1 MAEDKK
7 LSVDKD
13 KCIGCGSCVSIAE
26 EYFKLGE
33 DGKSTVI
40 KKYDEKDKDIVSE
53 AIGACPV
60 EAISLK

>member
-1 MAEDKK
+1 MSEDKK

-33 DGKSTVI
+33 DGKSEVI
-40 KKYDEKDKDIVSE
+40 KKYDEKNKDLVSE
-53 AIGACPV
+53 AIDACPV
-60 EAISLK
+60 GAITLK

>member
-26 EYFKLGE
+26 EYFELGE
-33 DGKSTVI
+33 DGKSEVI
-40 KKYDEKDKDIVSE
+40 KEYDEKDNDIISE
-53 AIGACPV
+53 AKDACPV
-60 EAISLK
+60 EAISLR